1 LTSVQCLLSE
11 AARLWPEAPALI
23 DAGMPHP
30 LSFRALNLR
39 VQALCDRL
47 AWPGLDQAIDPHAA
61 QNRLVLVECHTRVT
75 DLVLILALIRAGW
88 ICVPTSFRH
97 TDQQLQT
104 LVRTLRP
111 ALLVSERPLAVGC
124 RLCHPVALEQGPAL
138 GRAANEHTFDA
149 ARPVTGLFTSGSSG
163 TPKLALHSYSA
174 HRASAAASRQRLPL
188 QPGDRNLM
196 SLPLFHIG
204 GLAPVFRNL
213 LAGSTMVFGGRADDA
228 SFLHQQQISHLS
240 FVSTQL
246 RALIAQKPQG
256 LRIPYALVGG
266 GPIEPA
272 LLESAQRAGIDCWE
286 SYGLTEMSS
295 QVATGSP
302 AGRWQVLPGNEL
314 RLDADG
320 AIQVRGATRFLGYWR
335 DGRLDRSCFLPGG
348 WFATQDLGAWHDEHL
363 SIHGRLD
370 NLFISG
376 GENIQPEEIE
386 RELLRHPAVERV
398 LVCSVAD
405 VKFGRRPIALVELH
419 SGSHVSSRE
428 LGLWLAANLPRF
440 KLPQQWWQYP
450 RRTDFTGSGLKIN
463 RTAVQAWVDQQ
474 AHRLTPLV

>member
-1 LTSVQCLLSE
+1 
-11 AARLWPEAPALI
+11 
-23 DAGMPHP
+23 M
-30 LSFRALNLR
+30 
-39 VQALCDRL
+39 
-47 AWPGLDQAIDPHAA
+47 
-61 QNRLVLVECHTRVT
+61 
-75 DLVLILALIRAGW
+75 
-88 ICVPTSFRH
+88 
-97 TDQQLQT
+97 
-104 LVRTLRP
+104 
-111 ALLVSERPLAVGC
+111 SERPLAVGC

-138 GRAANEHTFDA
+138 GRAANQHTFDA
-149 ARPVTGLFTSGSSG
+149 DQPVTGFFTSGSNG

-188 QPGDRNLM
+188 RPGDRNLM

-240 FVSTQL
+240 FVSAQL

-266 GPIEPA
+266 GPIDPA
-272 LLESAQRAGIDCWE
+272 LLESAQRAGIDGWQ

-302 AGRWQVLPGNEL
+302 AGYWQVLPGNEL

-320 AIQVRGATRFLGYWR
+320 AILVRGATSFLGYWR
-335 DGRLDRSCFLPGG
+335 NGRLDRSCFLPGG
-348 WFATQDLGAWHDEHL
+348 WFATKDLGTWHDAVL

-386 RELLRHPAVERV
+386 LELLRHPAVERV

-419 SGSHVSSRE
+419 SGSRVSSSE
-428 LGLWLAANLPRF
+428 LNRWLAANLPRF
-440 KLPQQWWQYP
+440 KLPQQWWQLP
-450 RRTDFTGSGLKIN
+450 NRPEFTGTGLKIN
-463 RTAVQAWVDQQ
+463 RTAVQTWVDQQ
-474 AHRLTPLV
+474 AHRLTPLA